1 MTLNEIP
8 LVSLYLVLLRDV
20 PDTAQRKFK
29 LGLVGFSEIKI
40 TFSKQSEQF
49 KLEG

>member
-20 PDTAQRKFK
+20 PNTAQRKFK
-29 LGLVGFSEIKI
+29 LGLVSEIKI
-40 TFSKQSEQF
+40 AFSKQSEQF